1 MSHVGTVRHMYEAFG
16 RGDIAAIIEK
26 MSPQV
31 EWEYGQAEN
40 GVPWLAR
47 RHGRTGVSEFFA
59 ALGSGLTF
67 SRFEPR
73 RFFSDGDM
81 VVVLVNVT
89 ATVNATGK
97 AISEDDEVHVWTF
110 GEDGLACR
118 FAHRADTHQH
128 VEALRP

>member
-1 MSHVGTVRHMYEAFG
+1 MSYVDSVRQMYAAFG
-16 RGDIAAIIEK
+16 RGDVAAIVEK
-26 MSPQV
+26 MDPQV
-31 EWEYGQAEN
+31 EWEYGQSEN
-40 GVPWLAR
+40 TVPWLAR
-47 RHGRTGVSEFFA
+47 RRGRAGVSEFFA
-59 ALGSGLTF
+59 ALGAGLAF

-89 ATVNATGK
+89 VTVKTTGRTF
-97 AISEDDEVHVWTF
+97 SEDDEVHLWTF
-110 GEDGLACR
+110 GGDGLVRR